1 MTTIDIYIRTQCKTK
16 SLVKVR
22 YRLREKLVVLNY
34 TSDIEIPPKI
44 WDAKKQ
50 IIKNTNQVD
59 SEDKIRLEK
68 VISDRK
74 TLILSIYSTSQKEEI
89 DSEWLR
95 FEIEKALNPEKSTQP
110 MIQPKI
116 HI

>member
-1 MTTIDIYIRTQCKTK
+1 MAIIDIYIGTQSK
-16 SLVKVR
+16 SKLLVKVR
-22 YRLREKLVVLNY
+22 YRLREKSVILNY

-50 IIKNTNQVD
+50 NIKNTNQVD

-68 VISDRK
+68 LISDRK
-74 TLILSIYSTSQKEEI
+74 TLILSIYSISQKEEI

-95 FEIEKALNPEKSTQP
+95 IEIEKALNLEKSTQP
-110 MIQPKI
+110 MI
-116 HI
+116 

>member
-50 IIKNTNQVD
+50 NIKNTKNTNIVD
-59 SEDKIRLEK
+59 YIN
-68 VISDRK
+68 VP
-74 TLILSIYSTSQKEEI
+74 Q
-89 DSEWLR
+89 WM
-95 FEIEKALNPEKSTQP
+95 F
-110 MIQPKI
+110 
-116 HI
+116 

>member
-1 MTTIDIYIRTQCKTK
+1 MATIDIYIRTQSKTK
-16 SLVKVR
+16 SLVNVR

-50 IIKNTNQVD
+50 NIKNTNLVD

-68 VISDRK
+68 LISDRK
-74 TLILSIYSTSQKEEI
+74 TLILSIGIGAYT
-89 DSEWLR
+89 D
-95 FEIEKALNPEKSTQP
+95 
-110 MIQPKI
+110 
-116 HI
+116 